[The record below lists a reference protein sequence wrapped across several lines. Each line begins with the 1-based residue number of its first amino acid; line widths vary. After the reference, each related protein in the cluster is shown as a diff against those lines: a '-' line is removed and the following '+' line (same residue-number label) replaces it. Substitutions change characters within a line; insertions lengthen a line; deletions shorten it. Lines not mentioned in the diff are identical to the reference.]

1 MVEFDFSDLIHQYS
15 TSFTVQIPST
25 GHYDDS
31 GDWVKGELTQATMQ
45 GAIIAHRE
53 NKIFRS
59 QGTITEN
66 DRALYM
72 LEPLEFAL
80 QGAFIIHQGNKYSID
95 SRLDNAVLT
104 GVYAYTLKWVS
115 AFNEVNV

>member
-1 MVEFDFSDLIHQYS
+1 MTEFDFTDLIHQYS
-15 TSFTVQIPST
+15 TSFIVSIPSA

-31 GDWVKGELTQATMQ
+31 GDWKKGTATQITMQ
-45 GAIIAHRE
+45 GAIISHRE

-72 LEPLEFAL
+72 LEPFNFAL
-80 QGAFIIHQGNKYSID
+80 QGAEIIHQGNKYSID
-95 SRLDNAVLT
+95 SRLDNAVFT